1 MILGKVLR
9 MNWSKLLCRLLA
21 LLSIAASANAQDP
34 DPAPRQVVLQFELDG
49 SPMPGVPL
57 RRATTATTWPRQD
70 GWLRLDDRRL
80 AATAWP
86 MIGRSDPDGRLTLT
100 VSGAIDWQQFA
111 VGAPFE
117 LVSRHG
123 HDETVRLVVRR
134 LEQFVVRVLDSDG
147 APLPR
152 LPMTLQQEGQVVSC
166 ACTDALGL
174 ATFGVQEHLTA
185 RCRVVPFGW
194 IGPVD
199 DLPTVALQFANKVFD
214 MRLPPFGTV
223 RVRALDRGIPRAMQI
238 DGVSLAGGAST
249 QVADGARWENRTF
262 GAEFGPVA
270 LGQAVAGVLRV
281 PAGQLPFAAPPVQRQ
296 GELVVVDVEC
306 DPWRPKL
313 QLQVGVPGGA
323 PRGLANCTVVTD
335 EATATTTAVLGA
347 NGGVLL
353 DFTIGTLRGSR
364 LRRVDVDVVD
374 TSFSTEVGLRPRPE
388 RRAWSGSVALD
399 RELTNGRHELGVVEL
414 AARGAVLR
422 GRVVDERGEG
432 VAAARVDITAVGG
445 AGSGYGVMTEADG
458 AFELWQPLLRDERGA
473 PAQLVAVA
481 ALGSGGD
488 VVHSEPGPA
497 VACGSDVRLVLRRAA
512 RGLLT
517 LDFVVDAT
525 LPIPAL
531 DFAFVDGNGVVHG
544 LDASRRQWTRDAS
557 TKGVPVVRL
566 GPLPVGKVTLRIL
579 LRPGVVLR
587 EFADVV
593 IAADGAVVDDER
605 LRGID
610 LSGLLRKVKVRVLD
624 EEGVPIAGAR
634 VEYRGHSDAWS
645 IGPSDGG
652 GWLELIEGPPGALRR
667 IVTAPGKQPRE
678 LDAVVDGG
686 DVTLRLLPDLCV
698 TVRGLPD
705 DLPRAGLAVFLRSVV
720 RENLADHAIA
730 ELGPGDAANLALPPA
745 GRYHLRLVRVAK
757 TGTGSTWTTLVQRDG
772 DVLVAADGDRCEFVL
787 DAAAVQRVREA
798 LAQ

>member
-1 MILGKVLR
+1 

-21 LLSIAASANAQDP
+21 LVSIAASANAQDP

-57 RRATTATTWPRQD
+57 RRAPTAATWPPQD
-70 GWLRLDDRRL
+70 GWLRLDDRRV
-80 AATAWP
+80 AGTAWP
-86 MIGRSDPDGRLTLT
+86 VVGRSDPDGRLTLT
-100 VSGAIDWQQFA
+100 VSGAFDWRQFA
-111 VGAPFE
+111 VGSPFE
-117 LVSRHG
+117 LVSSHG
-123 HDETVRLVVRR
+123 HDETMRLVVRR
-134 LEQFVVRVLDSDG
+134 LEQFRVRVLDPDG
-147 APLPR
+147 VPLPR
-152 LPMTLQQEGQVVSC
+152 LPMTLQQDGQAVC
-166 ACTDALGL
+166 FACTDGLGF
-174 ATFGVQEHLTA
+174 ATFGVPPQLAA

-199 DLPTVALQFANKVFD
+199 DLPTVALQSADKVFD

-238 DGVSLAGGAST
+238 DGVSLAGGASIP
-249 QVADGARWENRTF
+249 VADSARWENRTF

-313 QLQVGVPGGA
+313 QLQVVVPGAA

-335 EATATTTAVLGA
+335 EGTASTTAVLA
-347 NGGVLL
+347 ENGRVQL
-353 DFTIGTLRGSR
+353 DFMVGTLRGSR

-374 TSFSTEVGLRPRPE
+374 ATFPAEVGRRPRPQ
-388 RRAWSGSVALD
+388 RRAWSGSLTLD
-399 RELTNGRHELGVVEL
+399 RALTNGRHELGVVEL

-422 GRVVDERGEG
+422 GRVVDERGQG
-432 VAAARVDITAVGG
+432 VAGARVDITAVGG
-445 AGSGYGVMTEADG
+445 ARSSYGVMTEADG
-458 AFELWQPLLRDERGA
+458 SFELWQPLLRDDRGA

-488 VVHSEPGPA
+488 VVHSEPGQPA
-497 VACGSDVRLVLRRAA
+497 AGGNDVLLVLRRAA
-512 RGLLT
+512 RGCLQ
-517 LDFVVDAT
+517 LDFVADAT

-544 LDASRRQWTRDAS
+544 LDASRMQWTRDAS

-587 EFADVV
+587 EYADVV
-593 IAADGAVVDDER
+593 IAAEGAVVDDER
-605 LRGID
+605 LHGID
-610 LSGLLRKVKVRVLD
+610 LSALLRTVRMRVLD

-634 VEYRGHSDAWS
+634 VEYRRHSDAWS

-652 GWLELIEGPPGALRR
+652 GWLDLIDGPPGALRR
-667 IVTAPGKQPRE
+667 IVSAPGKQPRE
-678 LDAVVDGG
+678 LDAVVHGG
-686 DVTLRLLPDLCV
+686 DVTLRMLPDFCV

-720 RENLADHAIA
+720 RENLADHAVA
-730 ELGPGDAANLALPPA
+730 ELGPGDTANLPLPPA
-745 GRYHLRLVRVAK
+745 GRYHVRLVGVMK
-757 TGTGSTWTTLVQRDG
+757 TRTGSTWSMLLQRDL
-772 DVLVAADGDRCEFVL
+772 DVLVTAEGDRCEFVL